1 MKKYLV
7 ELVVLSLVFGFALT
21 SFAQE
26 YSEAPMLSELVEQGK
41 LPPVEERLP
50 EEPMIVEPIEEIGEY
65 GGTLRLSMAS
75 PSVWAEASQLTM
87 EYLIELDPRDYTE
100 LIPGL
105 AESWEFSDDGRT
117 LTLTLRKGLKWSD
130 GYPFTTDD
138 ILFWWEDVILN
149 DELTPVKPTK
159 WMAGGEL
166 MEVEKVDDYTV
177 KFHFAVPYY
186 GVVYYF
192 SQAGFNGC
200 QGQCF
205 MPKHALAKYH
215 IKYNPEA
222 DELAKEEKYDYW
234 WQLFQYKAIPT
245 SSDDQQHPDIP
256 TMGPWIV
263 KEVLPDG
270 VIWERNPYYWKVD
283 TAGNQLPYI
292 DRVRGVF
299 FGGDSAN
306 LVMLITT
313 GQIDL
318 SNGWGLGIQDYPV
331 IVKNA
336 QQGGYEYRVA
346 KDLWPSV
353 ATFHFNQNYKEDP
366 ELGELLRN
374 KKFRQALSLA
384 INREDIVE
392 TVGLGNGVPYQAT
405 CTPDCSFYEESWSKA
420 YVEYDPARANELLD
434 EIGLTERDAEGYRL
448 LPGGK
453 PLALVVELT
462 TDVGFFVPVSEMVRQ
477 HWAEVGIRMLPK
489 VQERSLY
496 WTRLGA
502 GEMQINL
509 WVLDVFTELCLMAGR
524 ANFLRA
530 SWWAPQWYTW
540 WNTKGEGGEEPP
552 PDIVELLELCNQLP
566 HLPPEEAG
574 EAMKQIFSR
583 QAEELWMVGTV
594 GFIGKPAI
602 AKVGLGNVNTEAI
615 GDSADVGGSRMIW
628 AEQIFWKK

>member
-1 MKKYLV
+1 MKKCLV
-7 ELVVLSLVFGFALT
+7 GLVILSLVFGFASI

-26 YSEAPMLSELVEQGK
+26 YNEAPMLSELVEQGK

-50 EEPMIVEPIEEIGEY
+50 EEPMVVEPIEEIGEY

-138 ILFWWEDVILN
+138 ILFWWEDVILS

-434 EIGLTERDAEGYRL
+434 EIGLTERDVEGYRL

-574 EAMKQIFSR
+574 EVMKQIFSR

>member
-7 ELVVLSLVFGFALT
+7 CLVILSLVFGFASI
-21 SFAQE
+21 SFAQD
-26 YSEAPMLSELVEQGK
+26 YNEAPMLAELVEQGK
-41 LPPVEERLP
+41 LPSVEERLP
-50 EEPMIVEPIEEIGEY
+50 EEPMIVEPIEEVGEY
-65 GGTLRLSMAS
+65 GGTLRLAMVSAS
-75 PSVWAEASQLTM
+75 NWCEASQHTM
-87 EYLIELDPRDYTE
+87 EYLIERDPRDYTE

-105 AESWEFSDDGRT
+105 AESWELSDDGKNF
-117 LTLTLRKGLKWSD
+117 TLTLRKGLKWSD
-130 GYPFTTDD
+130 GHPFTTDD

-149 DELTPVKPTK
+149 DELTPVKPTH
-159 WMAGGEL
+159 WMPGGEL

-192 SQAGFNGC
+192 SQVGSWGC

-205 MPKHALAKYH
+205 MPKHALDKYH

-222 DELAKEEKYDYW
+222 DELAKEEKYDHW
-234 WQLFQYKAIPT
+234 WQLFQYKAVPT
-245 SSDDQQHPDIP
+245 NRDDQQRPDIP

-292 DRVRGVF
+292 DRLRGVF
-299 FGGDSAN
+299 FGEAAN

-318 SNGWGLGIQDYPV
+318 NNGWGTGIQDYPV
-331 IVKNA
+331 IVKNDR
-336 QQGGYEYRVA
+336 QGGYKYWVG
-346 KDLWPSV
+346 KDLWASE
-353 ATFHFNQNYKEDP
+353 AAFHFNHNYKEDP
-366 ELGELLRN
+366 ELGELFKN

-420 YVEYDPARANELLD
+420 YIEYDPARANELLD

-448 LPGGK
+448 LPSGK
-453 PLALVVELT
+453 PLTLVVELT
-462 TDVGFFVPVSEMVRQ
+462 DDMAYWAPICELVRQ

-489 VQERSLY
+489 LQERSLY

-509 WVLDVFTELCLMAGR
+509 WCCDAFTEPCLIAGR

-552 PDIVELLELCNQLP
+552 SDIVELFELCDQIP

-574 EAMKQIFSR
+574 EVMKQILSR

-594 GFIGKPAI
+594 GFMGRPAI
-602 AKVGLGNVNTEAI
+602 AKVDLGNVNTEAI
-615 GDSADVGGSRMIW
+615 ADTHDVGGTRMIW